1 MKKIRFNYFLSAT
14 FFVALALGV
23 VSCSSDDIPSEGAT
37 AYITKVLDYMPAV
50 GQFTNV
56 YPQYEEGDTQE
67 IMNQKAL
74 EAIGNNKKGMISLGG
89 FGGYVVVGFDHT
101 IKNKKGYRDFR
112 VLGNAFYSNANP
124 DPNAPKGGS
133 AEPGIIMVAYDRNH
147 NGVPDDDEWYEIA
160 GSSYTDCK
168 NEAWYDKA
176 VAAGNDVNTYHNYE
190 ITY

>member
-67 IMNQKAL
+67 IMNQRCLKL
-74 EAIGNNKKGMISLGG
+74 S
-89 FGGYVVVGFDHT
+89 
-101 IKNKKGYRDFR
+101 
-112 VLGNAFYSNANP
+112 
-124 DPNAPKGGS
+124 
-133 AEPGIIMVAYDRNH
+133 
-147 NGVPDDDEWYEIA
+147 
-160 GSSYTDCK
+160 
-168 NEAWYDKA
+168 
-176 VAAGNDVNTYHNYE
+176 E
-190 ITY
+190 ITKRNDFFGRIRRICSSGIRPYH

>member
-74 EAIGNNKKGMISLGG
+74 EAIGNNKKRNDF
-89 FGGYVVVGFDHT
+89 FGR
-101 IKNKKGYRDFR
+101 IRR
-112 VLGNAFYSNANP
+112 ICS
-124 DPNAPKGGS
+124 S
-133 AEPGIIMVAYDRNH
+133 GIR
-147 NGVPDDDEWYEIA
+147 P
-160 GSSYTDCK
+160 
-168 NEAWYDKA
+168 
-176 VAAGNDVNTYHNYE
+176 YH
-190 ITY
+190 